1 MEADVAECFSIENR
15 GRTVGLA
22 CRVSRGF
29 RFFAAEQPYFA
40 REGMIFRRVREVEE
54 AVRQLSLTKQ
64 SGRPS

>member
-1 MEADVAECFSIENR
+1 MAQCFSIENR

-22 CRVSRGF
+22 CRVPSGL

-40 REGMIFRRVREVEE
+40 LEGTIFGRVGSVQK
-54 AVRQLSLTKQ
+54 AVRQLSATKP